1 MQKFYLMLSFLSC
14 FPNIMEAHSI
24 GGNIAENLW
33 HHLRRMGLSD
43 SDEIHPV
50 LGNIK
55 QALEAL
61 VQQRLELSD
70 RVEFLFMVMIIY
82 GALK

>member
-1 MQKFYLMLSFLSC
+1 
-14 FPNIMEAHSI
+14 
-24 GGNIAENLW
+24 
-33 HHLRRMGLSD
+33 MGFSD

-50 LGNIK
+50 LGNVK

-70 RVEFLFMVMIIY
+70 MVEFLVIMFLCLVIY